1 MEDIPVLYSGVTVLA
16 EIIFF
21 VEAHMI
27 LCFGVG
33 GGVVKK
39 IVVTVVA
46 IHQSS
51 VHTERSTLLLL
62 MAP

>member
-27 LCFGVG
+27 LCFGG
-33 GGVVKK
+33 GEGWLRK
-39 IVVTVVA
+39 
-46 IHQSS
+46 
-51 VHTERSTLLLL
+51 
-62 MAP
+62 

>member
-21 VEAHMI
+21 VEAHDS
-27 LCFGVG
+27 LFWWG

-51 VHTERSTLLLL
+51 VHMERSTLLLL